1 MAFNLEDK
9 VEYTDISP
17 SLQQLINN
25 KVDKTIFDRHDNDE
39 IRHIIQDERNYWN
52 DIERICKEYTDDE
65 INKLDKK
72 LTQKIDNEVN
82 RAKKEEKNIYDLINN
97 INNEISDIHTDIT
110 NVENKVNDIFD
121 SQGRLCFPN
130 GDKFWVG

>member
-17 SLQQLINN
+17 SLQQLINS

-39 IRHIIQDERNYWN
+39 IRHIVQDERNYWN
-52 DIERICKEYTDDE
+52 DIERICKKYTDDE